1 MCASVWSICGIAI
14 DCGGT
19 LSPGEA
25 ERGGRVGVPDGGSKI
40 KTIQKDTPTV
50 RSKNWNRSLLIQE

>member
-1 MCASVWSICGIAI
+1 MCASVFNICGIAI

-25 ERGGRVGVPDGGSKI
+25 GGGGRVGVPDGGSGI
-40 KTIQKDTPTV
+40 KTIQKNAPTV
-50 RSKNWNRSLLIQE
+50 RSKNWNRSLLI